1 MMEVIKIKKTNELN
15 KGRKDL
21 KKIYFSKN
29 ELSLILNIYSINVAK
44 GVWKDYAL
52 DYSSKSAL
60 FSIFRNSYE
69 TVSLIIE
76 KKKASN
82 GFDFLIKNN
91 NKVLYSSKN
100 ISKALDQIQK
110 IPKLVKF

>member
-1 MMEVIKIKKTNELN
+1 MQVIKIKKTNELN
-15 KGRKDL
+15 RNRKDL
-21 KKIYFSKN
+21 KNIYFSKM

-52 DYSSKSAL
+52 DYNSKSAFL
-60 FSIFRNSYE
+60 SVFRNSFE
-69 TVSLIIE
+69 RVFLIIE
-76 KKKASN
+76 KKRTSN

-100 ISKALDQIQK
+100 IGNALDLIQK
-110 IPKLVKF
+110 IPKIIKS

>member
-1 MMEVIKIKKTNELN
+1 MEVIKIKKTNELS

-21 KKIYFSKN
+21 KNIYFSKK

-52 DYSSKSAL
+52 DNNSKSAF
-60 FSIFRNSYE
+60 FSIFRNSFE
-69 TVSLIIE
+69 RVSLIIE
-76 KKKASN
+76 KKKTSN

-91 NKVLYSSKN
+91 TKVLYSSKN
-100 ISKALDQIQK
+100 IIKALDLIQK
-110 IPKLVKF
+110 IPKLIKF